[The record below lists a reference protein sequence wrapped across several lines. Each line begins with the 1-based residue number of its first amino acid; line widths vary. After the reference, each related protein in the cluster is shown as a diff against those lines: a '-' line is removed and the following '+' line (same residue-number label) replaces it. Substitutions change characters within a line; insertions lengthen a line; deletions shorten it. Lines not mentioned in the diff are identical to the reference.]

1 MGWLD
6 YDDVGNWENSVKH
19 AQRDVEI
26 AKANKEEAKRS
37 NNYRTAIKNI
47 ALPDGRSVNCYD
59 YNIWQAQNKVKYAK
73 ENLAKAKAAKREK
86 AARERENAARERER
100 RKEERVCN
108 QSKSETSSNSYSSSS
123 TRQEYTQPKP
133 ETSSRFYSSS
143 STRHDSAHDFDDEFD
158 DRTSKEEQSN
168 STSSDNKITKFE
180 WIIMSIGGIL
190 VIVMIYYIIK
200 FFCWLYEYISDY
212 VSTLLSY

>member
-73 ENLAKAKAAKREK
+73 ENLAKAKAAKREN

-100 RKEERVCN
+100 RKEERVYN

-123 TRQEYTQPKP
+123 TRQEYNQPKS
-133 ETSSRFYSSS
+133 ETSSSFYSSS
-143 STRHDSAHDFDDEFD
+143 STRHDSAHDFD
-158 DRTSKEEQSN
+158 EESYNNSRSN
-168 STSSDNKITKFE
+168 AESSDKKWPKWM
-180 WIIMSIGGIL
+180 WIIMSIYWIL
-190 VIVMIYYIIK
+190 GIVMIYYMIK

>member
-37 NNYRTAIKNI
+37 NNYRTAAKNN
-47 ALPDGRSVNCYD
+47 ALPDGKSVNCYD

-73 ENLAKAKAAKREK
+73 ENLAKAKAAKRE
-86 AARERENAARERER
+86 NAARERER
-100 RKEERVCN
+100 RKEEREYN

-123 TRQEYTQPKP
+123 TRQEYSQPKP
-133 ETSSRFYSSS
+133 EISSSFYSSS
-143 STRHDSAHDFDDEFD
+143 STRHDSAHDFD
-158 DRTSKEEQSN
+158 EESYNNSRSN
-168 STSSDNKITKFE
+168 AESSDEKWSKWM
-180 WIIMSIGGIL
+180 WILVSIYGIL
-190 VIVMIYYIIK
+190 GIVMIYYMIK